1 MRTKMG
7 VSRHREVPWFYTGVP
22 AAVANRPWREAAA
35 GIDRRLAV
43 MNTLQD
49 MLLVDIFERI
59 RIEKER
65 MRHV

>member
-22 AAVANRPWREAAA
+22 AAVANRPWRETAA
-35 GIDRRLAV
+35 GINHRLRILA
-43 MNTLQD
+43 TIED
-49 MLLVDIFERI
+49 MLVVVIFERI

-65 MRHV
+65 TQHV